1 MLVGPIDLG
10 RRLSQHTCDKTVLQF
25 LMDRKQNEGGDG
37 ERPEE
42 EKSPQRHDKSE
53 PSWAGCLCRCYH
65 GLVQKHASYL
75 RCLSIQSGWQPQLT
89 TTTTIFIYSFNKSL
103 MITMWMPGTSRRSLG
118 FASVDTLLLGAY
130 ILRVYANDRK
140 TDVQTKQYIEPCV
153 KLKITHGEKVEEQI
167 WEQITRMDKVV
178 PLILGIAD
186 RKMGR

>member
-65 GLVQKHASYL
+65 GLVQKRASYL

-89 TTTTIFIYSFNKSL
+89 TTITIFIYSFNKSL

-130 ILRVYANDRK
+130 ILKSICKWQKNRCAN
-140 TDVQTKQYIEPCV
+140 QTIYWALCKA
-153 KLKITHGEKVEEQI
+153 KNNTR
-167 WEQITRMDKVV
+167 WESRRTNLRANNKDGQGCTFDTWHCR
-178 PLILGIAD
+178 
-186 RKMGR
+186 